1 MNDQQAPPWMR
12 PQPAQP
18 QWQSQGQY
26 PQQQPQFVPQQ
37 PPLRPVPRGVEP
49 PQAERRMKASTKKK
63 VIMYIIL
70 GLMVISTALFIFTAV
85 KYLTQ

>member
-1 MNDQQAPPWMR
+1 MSDQQAPPWMR
-12 PQPAQP
+12 PQQP
-18 QWQSQGQY
+18 QTQWQSQGQY

-37 PPLRPVPRGVEP
+37 PQLRPVPKGIEP
-49 PQAERRMKASTKKK
+49 PQAQKKVRASTKKK
-63 VIMYIIL
+63 VILYILL